1 MSARK
6 SRKPGVPV
14 YDEPRPKL
22 RLLPTVPERVRP
34 EPDPELKATLDDMN
48 RRYRVQRTRV
58 ETGDDAPDAA

>member
-6 SRKPGVPV
+6 PRKPGLPV

-34 EPDPELKATLDDMN
+34 EPDPELKAILDDMQ
-48 RRYRVQRTRV
+48 RRYKVQRTRI
-58 ETGDDAPDAA
+58 TLDDHEPEAA

>member
-6 SRKPGVPV
+6 PRKPGLPV
-14 YDEPRPKL
+14 YDELPPKL

-34 EPDPELKATLDDMN
+34 EPDPELKAILDDMN

-58 ETGDDAPDAA
+58 ETGDDTPDAA